1 MIPYVP
7 STFGAVSAPVP
18 TSRKADVV
26 AHHTAA
32 GLMQTDTV
40 AVIHTVSAGMV
51 HVLFARSTEFPSDP
65 AQDEYVCAL
74 AAALPGHREHRGH
87 GVYIVS
93 SHNGLAAV
101 RTVANTVRSFHGDPE
116 LVHAWAAD
124 QALPVHQLD
133 EAAGSKWNLPLYQ
146 REQRS
151 SRLAFAL
158 ALSGLA
164 FATFTGFNIS
174 DLLTRN
180 AQAEHETAKIR
191 SDSRT
196 YESELR
202 QELGRV
208 SGQPALETIGRLY
221 SLSRLAPE
229 TGGMLTLFRAR
240 GGEIEWTAEVPDWV
254 TNAQIDSYG
263 PGITRQRL
271 ADRQM
276 LRLTARETIQ

>member
-7 STFGAVSAPVP
+7 ATFGAVSAPVS

-40 AVIHTVSAGMV
+40 AVIHTVADGMV
-51 HVLFARSTEFPSDP
+51 HILFARSTEFPSDP
-65 AQDEYVCAL
+65 AQDEYGCAL
-74 AAALPGHREHRGH
+74 AAALPGHREHRGD
-87 GVYIVS
+87 GVYIIS

-101 RTVANTVRSFHGDPE
+101 RTVANTVRSFHGDAE

-124 QALPVHQLD
+124 QALPIHQLD
-133 EAAGSKWNLPLYQ
+133 DATGSKWQLPLYQ

-151 SRLAFAL
+151 NRLAFAL
-158 ALSGLA
+158 SLSGLA
-164 FATFTGFNIS
+164 FAIFTGFNIS
-174 DLLTRN
+174 DLLSRN
-180 AQAEHETAKIR
+180 AEAERETARIR
-191 SDSRT
+191 NDTRT
-196 YESELR
+196 YEAELR

-208 SGQPALETIGRLY
+208 SGQPALATVGRLY
-221 SLSRLAPE
+221 SLSRIAPE
-229 TGGMLTLFRAR
+229 TGGTLTLFRVR

-263 PGITRQRL
+263 PSITRQRL
-271 ADRQM
+271 ADRGT